1 MKMKSMTYLMLIL
14 IWIMICKVHKNC
26 LKCCVEQQ
34 LFCTY
39 LELDMD
45 IDMVIC
51 CVELVVIMFK
61 FSTCELFDMDN
72 DVYYDM

>member
-1 MKMKSMTYLMLIL
+1 ML
-14 IWIMICKVHKNC
+14 CAC
-26 LKCCVEQQ
+26 LKVLCLSKQQ

-45 IDMVIC
+45 IDVVIC
-51 CVELVVIMFK
+51 CVELVVIVFK